1 MTEAQNYAIII
12 DMAKQSEQADTTSPE
27 RKQKLGFGQVIGSKW
42 HYLVVLVFGLILS
55 AGIWA
60 IPQQVLRGDDF
71 AFHVARLQSALRG
84 WNSGQII
91 PQVDPD
97 ALSGFGYAYNLFYG
111 PVLTYIAAGLQIV
124 IGSWPV
130 VCNLVVILCLVGAG
144 LMMCYA
150 MTKISK
156 NRMLAMLIAVIY
168 MASPYL
174 LNNIYSR
181 MALGEVAAAAV
192 TPILLLGL
200 YQLTAHE
207 KHAARNI
214 ALALALLIWTH
225 SLSALIFGMMGVVY
239 VILNIDKILNW
250 KSIWRIILGLVV
262 GLGLAAGFILP
273 LVEARLEGDYGV
285 FNTSYSAAYFGVN
298 ANDMND
304 HRVWPQQLVLMD
316 FTQSDYGVSLGVMA
330 LIGLI
335 GFWFIRRTIESKP
348 ERRFVTTL
356 YIISVLAILMTL
368 AIVDWKYV
376 PSLLWHLQFPWRFL
390 MVAMTALS
398 VVAGYTIF
406 TLVRRM
412 SREKQA
418 VWAIIM
424 SVMAVYVVMPKIMP
438 DAEKHLA
445 DFGQLENNA
454 TMVGFQAEYAPR
466 ALLCSPEAQEDLEQG
481 YTCSLSKLQDELED
495 RGAKIKLLIGTAE
508 LSHARREGGELK
520 FQVKNTSGAD
530 AKAELPLIYYPG
542 YQAVTGQGE
551 ELVVGSS
558 ELGLVTVMLPAGMS
572 GVVSV
577 RYGVS
582 KATEIGM
589 AITAGTAGLGIIW
602 VMISGVLDWRK
613 RRKKQEVDSL
623 IDSVWEAMAEHEE
636 LENALADE
644 GVEDLA
650 EKKKP
655 RARSK
660 STRAKATKEKAAKD
674 EELMDSADGKK
685 AASTGTAGRKTR
697 KKTVKSEDVVAE
709 DLMEDE
715 DVKKPAKTPKTA
727 KTTKATGTTKRRSTK
742 ATTKANTTAEPAELS
757 AVEEKASKAKAEPRK
772 TRTKTTVKTRQVE
785 PKERVDEEREE
796 DVPRVTKVKV
806 RAKKKEV

>member
-12 DMAKQSEQADTTSPE
+12 DMAKQSEQADATSPE

-91 PQVDPD
+91 PQVDPEV
-97 ALSGFGYAYNLFYG
+97 LSGFGYAYNLFYG

-181 MALGEVAAAAV
+181 MALGEVAAAV
-192 TPILLLGL
+192 VVPILLLGL
-200 YQLTAHE
+200 YQLTAQE

-285 FNTSYSAAYFGVN
+285 FDTSYSAAYFGVN
-298 ANDMND
+298 ASDMND

-330 LIGLI
+330 LTGLI

-356 YIISVLAILMTL
+356 YIISALAILMTL
-368 AIVDWKYV
+368 AIVDWKYM

-424 SVMAVYVVMPKIMP
+424 SVMAVYVVMPKIIP

-481 YTCSLSKLQDELED
+481 YTCSLSKLQNELEE
-495 RGAKIKLLIGTAE
+495 RGAKIKLLIGAAE
-508 LSHARREGGELK
+508 LSHARRESGELK

-530 AKAELPLIYYPG
+530 VKVELPLIYYPG

-551 ELVVGSS
+551 ELAVESS
-558 ELGLVTVMLPAGMS
+558 ELGLVTVTLPVGMS

-577 RYGVS
+577 HYGVS

-589 AITAGTAGLGIIW
+589 VITAGTAALGIIW

-636 LENALADE
+636 LESALADE

-697 KKTVKSEDVVAE
+697 KKTLKSEDVAAE
-709 DLMEDE
+709 DLVMEDE

-727 KTTKATGTTKRRSTK
+727 STTKRRSTK
-742 ATTKANTTAEPAELS
+742 AAAKTNTMAAAELS
-757 AVEEKASKAKAEPRK
+757 AAEEKASKAKTEPRK
-772 TRTKTTVKTRQVE
+772 TRTKTTVKTRRVE